1 MDMQQAQDLLHN
13 TFIKILVTILI
24 AFIAQLIARHF
35 TDRVVRKAVRYHR
48 YANKEEERKRED
60 TLAGIFHT
68 LAGVIIWIITI
79 IVILVE
85 LHINLAGLATGAGL
99 IGLIVSLGAQGAI
112 KDFLAGLF
120 IIMENQ
126 MRVGDIVTLNAAGT
140 SVSGIVEDITIRI
153 TKLRDL
159 DGRLHIVP
167 NGSAS
172 VITNMTFRFANVN
185 IDIPVSYEAD
195 VDKVRAIVNEVG
207 HEMSTDEEW
216 GVHITKPI
224 EFLRVDSFLDSAIS
238 VKALGEVVAGMQWD
252 VAGEFRRRILTA
264 FNKANITIPYPHVVV
279 DTAAYAHKS
288 HKHAASAKRK

>member
-1 MDMQQAQDLLHN
+1 MDIEHMQDLLQN
-13 TFIKILVTILI
+13 PLIKIMVTIGV
-24 AFIAQLIARHF
+24 AFIAQLIVRHF
-35 TDRVVRKAVRYHR
+35 TDRIVRKVVRYHR

-60 TLAGIFHT
+60 TLASIFHT
-68 LAGVIIWIITI
+68 LAAVIIWIITI
-79 IVILVE
+79 IVVLVQ
-85 LHINLAGLATGAGL
+85 LHVNLAGLATGAGL
-99 IGLIVSLGAQGAI
+99 IGIIVSLGAQGAI

-126 MRVGDIVTLNAAGT
+126 MRVGDIVTIYVAGT
-140 SVSGIVEDITIRI
+140 SVSGVVEDITIRI

-195 VDKVRAIVNEVG
+195 VEKVRDIVNTVG
-207 HEMSTDEEW
+207 KEMSIDKEW

-264 FNKANITIPYPHVVV
+264 FNKADVSIPYPHVVV
-279 DTAAYAHKS
+279 ESAQYAHKS
-288 HKHAASAKRK
+288 HKHTPASKKK